1 MVAAYLIY
9 RVEPIYPRAALHAG
23 VEGTVKIHATVGR
36 DGAVKNLKVVSGPD
50 LLAPAAIEAAQYWR
64 YIPALRNG
72 EPVET
77 DADISVEFHLPR

>member
-1 MVAAYLIY
+1 
-9 RVEPIYPRAALHAG
+9 
-23 VEGTVKIHATVGR
+23 
-36 DGAVKNLKVVSGPD
+36 VVSGSD

-77 DADISVEFHLPR
+77 DADISVEFHLPH